1 MCHSV
6 KAVWILSPCSARL
19 KQLNYRGAF
28 LIEMWTEKADEP
40 VAEIVQARRW
50 IEQQMQQGG
59 MTC

>member
-1 MCHSV
+1 VPFGTGCV
-6 KAVWILSPCSARL
+6 DFVALFRTL

-40 VAEIVQARRW
+40 VAEILQARRW